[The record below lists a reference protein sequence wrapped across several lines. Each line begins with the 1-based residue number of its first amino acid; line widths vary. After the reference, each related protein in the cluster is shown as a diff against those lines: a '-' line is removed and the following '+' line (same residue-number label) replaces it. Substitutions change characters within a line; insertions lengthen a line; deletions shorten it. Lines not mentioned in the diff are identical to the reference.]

1 MKLSPREHALM
12 RVVSL
17 LEYRRFVEGLDPPE
31 GAPTEWLSPRLA
43 VEAAEYQLPLEEIV
57 DYIWT

>member
-1 MKLSPREHALM
+1 M